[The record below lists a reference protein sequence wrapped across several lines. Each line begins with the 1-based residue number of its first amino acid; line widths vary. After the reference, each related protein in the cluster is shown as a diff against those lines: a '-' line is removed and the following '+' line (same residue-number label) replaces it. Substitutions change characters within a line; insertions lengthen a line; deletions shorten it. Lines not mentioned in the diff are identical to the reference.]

1 MKQAPV
7 LTERDAKRILQH
19 CKQTAFPDRN
29 RCVFML
35 GYLAGMRIGEIA
47 ALKVGDGLSEAQGKK
62 RRRVLP
68 RCGDRLLRGQALRF
82 GFRFGFGRH
91 LGAG

>member
-1 MKQAPV
+1 MV
-7 LTERDAKRILQH
+7 LQRVREQ
-19 CKQTAFPDRN
+19 
-29 RCVFML
+29 
-35 GYLAGMRIGEIA
+35 A
-47 ALKVGDGLSEAQGKK
+47 ALQVGDGLSEAQGKK

-91 LGAG
+91 LGAGWIWLRL